1 MAMVGVLMQFLV
13 EAVVLSSF
21 GGLCGIALGLGA
33 AGLGARALDVAFVL
47 QPEHCGGGLFIF
59 RGGWCHVR
67 RFPGPPGRP
76 PESHRR
82 LAA

>member
-13 EAVVLSSF
+13 EAVVLASF

-33 AGLGARALDVAFVL
+33 AGLGARALDVPFVL
-47 QPEHCGGGLFIF
+47 QPERCAGGLFIL

-67 RFPGPPGRP
+67 RFPGPARP
-76 PESHRR
+76 PT
-82 LAA
+82 